1 MKNLVKIILFLVLP
15 GFATA
20 TTSSLPVLSIT
31 EASAKVI
38 ALALALRSPS
48 SPLPVLSITEASAKV
63 IALNLDNRSFSVS
76 YHSPIWGFFA
86 HKRINRMAVFTLP
99 EDMLGFYKKHIEF
112 VTDHAVDPDKRR
124 YAVKEEAARHYIDID
139 HYMHDSLS
147 PFEVVPKKW
156 DEAVLKFTEDTLQA
170 YGIVPWHLQVMLN
183 KLTWAFKNEEVDMI
197 LKYSSEIGHYI
208 GDAHV
213 PLHTTENYNGQLTGQ
228 RGIHGFWESRIP
240 ELLSTEYDF
249 FIGNAM
255 YIEKPLDDAWKVIK
269 ESNDAVDSVLTF
281 ERILN
286 GEFPT
291 DRKYAF
297 EERGPQTIK
306 TYSQEYTTEYSD
318 RLDGMVER
326 RMRAAIL
333 SVGSYWYTAWVNAGK
348 PDLNKL
354 LGKDISDKMKEEIE
368 NENKDYENGNVKGRS
383 CDH

>member
-1 MKNLVKIILFLVLP
+1 MKNLVNIILFLMLP

-38 ALALALRSPS
+38 TLALRSASSSNDLALHSHS
-48 SPLPVLSITEASAKV
+48 SPN
-63 IALNLDNRSFSVS
+63 ALCSRS
-76 YHSPIWGFFA
+76 HSPIWGFFA

-112 VTDHAVDPDKRR
+112 VTEHAVDPDKRR

-139 HYMHDSLS
+139 HYVHDSLS

-156 DEAVLKFTEDTLQA
+156 EEAVLKFTEDTLQA

-183 KLTWAFKNEEVDMI
+183 KLTWAFKNEDVDMI

-249 FIGNAM
+249 FIGNAR